1 MHFTTDRH
9 ILTAPSDE
17 RRTIFNMGTGGGQ
30 GAGGETGETEA
41 EKEEMRRRQE
51 EDKEA
56 RNVCPRGFLEQ
67 SAAPHVATAIPNTYR
82 PETSNLKS

>member
-30 GAGGETGETEA
+30 GAGGE
-41 EKEEMRRRQE
+41 KE